1 MILTPEVKA
10 EIDKLSI
17 YQLLQ
22 RNRFAPAGDEIFEGE
37 SGTYFLKR
45 MCELRD
51 ANPAAYSRASRDLGW
66 G

>member
-1 MILTPEVKA
+1 MILTEDLKA
-10 EIDKLSI
+10 EIDKMSI
-17 YQLLQ
+17 YDLLR
-22 RNRFAPAGDEIFEGE
+22 RNRFAPAGDEIFEDE

-51 ANPAAYSRASRDLGW
+51 ANPAMYSRASRDLGW